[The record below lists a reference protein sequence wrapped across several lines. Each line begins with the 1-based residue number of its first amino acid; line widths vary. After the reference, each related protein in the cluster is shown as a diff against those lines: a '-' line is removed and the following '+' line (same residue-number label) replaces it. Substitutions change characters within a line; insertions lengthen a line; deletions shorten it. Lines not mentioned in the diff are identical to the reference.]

1 MESRTPESLLEQGRM
16 AYRENRP
23 KYARQLFR
31 KALKVCGKNGETGLK
46 ADTHV
51 ALGKVERDLKQNQ
64 PAVSHYRSAAEL
76 YRVRNESMKVA
87 HAVRHVADILRE
99 MGKLDEA
106 EPFTMEAITI
116 YRSQE
121 PLPRM
126 SLANALRVA
135 ALLKEEEQTPDEAL
149 RFWTEAKELYEFE
162 GIHAGT
168 AESELHIA
176 MIRACMA
183 ALRLGH
189 SVAMRL

>member
-1 MESRTPESLLEQGRM
+1 MKSRTPDSLLEQGRT

-31 KALKVCGKNGETGLK
+31 SSLRACGKNGDTGLK
-46 ADTHV
+46 ADIYV

-76 YRVRNESMKVA
+76 YRARNETMKLA
-87 HAVRHVADILRE
+87 HAVRHVVDILRE
-99 MGKLDEA
+99 MGKLDES
-106 EPFTMEAITI
+106 EPFTMEAIAI
-116 YRSQE
+116 YRRHE

-135 ALLKEEEQTPDEAL
+135 ALLKEEEQIPDEAL
-149 RFWTEAKELYEFE
+149 RFWTEARELYRLE
-162 GIHAGT
+162 GVHAGA

-176 MIRACMA
+176 MIRACLA
-183 ALRLGH
+183 VLRLGD
-189 SVAMRL
+189 SVAIRP